1 MKRSLI
7 ALLVFAVALPLA
19 AQMGGGRMP
28 GMRGSGTA
36 SMMMDLTVGPD
47 GTVYVVRAASSSRS
61 NLELAAVRPSGT
73 VAWVAPLDNNGAM
86 QIALNGTTVFIS
98 SFGTSGTFPNL
109 TVKSQ
114 LLGFNV
120 TTGAKVFANDL
131 DGIAM
136 DVTAFTD
143 GAYVLETAINPQ
155 GMMTTIGRKLVS
167 VSNTGHVNFTMP
179 LD

>member
-1 MKRSLI
+1 MKRSMI
-7 ALLVFAVALPLA
+7 ALLVFAAALPLA

-28 GMRGSGTA
+28 GMRGGASA

-47 GTVYVVRAASSSRS
+47 GTVYVVRLASGSTNSY
-61 NLELAAVRPSGT
+61 ELAAIRPSGT
-73 VAWVAPLDNNGAM
+73 VAWTAPLATTGAM
-86 QIALNGTTVFIS
+86 EIALNNTTVFVS
-98 SFGTSGTFPNL
+98 SFDTTGSLTNL
-109 TVKSQ
+109 TLKSQ

-120 TTGAKVFANDL
+120 TTGAKVFSNDL

-143 GAYVLETAINPQ
+143 GVYVLETAMNLQ

-167 VSNTGHVNFTMP
+167 VSNSGHVNFTMP